1 MKRSLMQVT
10 VAEFCEREGVT
21 FKLVFNL
28 VELDIARPVAG
39 ERVED
44 WVFDATG
51 AHWLEKALRL
61 QRELEVEWEAVGMLV
76 ELLRQREELR
86 SENEA
91 LRRQLS
97 RFVAD

>member
-1 MKRSLMQVT
+1 MSSSLMRVT
-10 VAEFCEREGVT
+10 VEEFCERENVN
-21 FKLVFNL
+21 FKLVLNL
-28 VELDIARPVAG
+28 VELDVARPVAG
-39 ERVED
+39 ERVEE

-76 ELLRQREELR
+76 ELLRQRADLQR
-86 SENEA
+86 ENDA
-91 LRRQLS
+91 LKRQLA